1 MANGTDLEEMGR
13 ELQCPI
19 CLSLLNSPASL
30 PCSHVFC
37 NFCIVN
43 SMKSSSD
50 CPVCKI
56 PFFPREVRL
65 SPRLLNLVN
74 IYKRMERS
82 SGMNLFLTQ
91 NLHYYKFSDEET
103 QCQVD
108 ADCGK
113 EDAYDKKSSDAP
125 CRGDQNCNLLQQLL

>member
-1 MANGTDLEEMGR
+1 TCRDYLRRRTNGNPPPALRINGDGR
-13 ELQCPI
+13 RGLS
-19 CLSLLNSPASL
+19 LSLLNSPASL

-91 NLHYYKFSDEET
+91 NLHYYKFS
-103 QCQVD
+103 
-108 ADCGK
+108 
-113 EDAYDKKSSDAP
+113 
-125 CRGDQNCNLLQQLL
+125 